1 MRILRL
7 VLAFAVLVTLAVGGL
22 WSQQPTQSQKP
33 DEQKQTQQSQ
43 SPNQKIAAGS
53 KVYIASMDGFETY
66 LKTAIVNK
74 HVPLELVEQRENAAY
89 EITGVSESKK
99 AGVGKILIMGSI
111 HSSEEASIRMTNIK
125 SGEVVYAY
133 SVHKQNSAHG
143 KQSTAEACAKHLKDE
158 AVTAK

>member
-1 MRILRL
+1 MRILRP
-7 VLAFAVLVTLAVGGL
+7 VLALAVLVTHAVGGL

-33 DEQKQTQQSQ
+33 EEPKQPQQAQ
-43 SPNQKIAAGS
+43 PTNQKIAAGS
-53 KVYIASMDGFETY
+53 KVYVASMDGFETY
-66 LKTAIVNK
+66 LKAAIVNK
-74 HVPLELVEQRENAAY
+74 HVPMELVEQRDKADY

-99 AGVGKILIMGSI
+99 AGAAKIIIMGSI

-158 AVTAK
+158 AVSAK